1 MSEPTLESVI
11 ASSPVV
17 ATGQVVYVFPADAPG
32 PLGPGDLAVLQ
43 DGMEVTMVSS
53 SAERIETARAEG
65 RGVEGPFAVIRLEI
79 SLSFGAPG
87 FVARATSACA
97 EAGVNVFVLSTYSF
111 DYVLVPESDR
121 KTALDA
127 LARAGFPVPNRNPV
141 NDPQP

>member
-17 ATGQVVYVFPADAPG
+17 STGQVVYVFPADAPE
-32 PLGPGDLAVLQ
+32 PLGPGDLAVVQ
-43 DGMEVTMVSS
+43 DGMEVTIVTSS
-53 SAERIETARAEG
+53 PERMEAARIGG
-65 RGVEGPFAVIRLEI
+65 RGIQGPFAVIRLEI

-111 DYVLVPESDR
+111 DYVLVPESDLE
-121 KTALDA
+121 TALGA
-127 LARAGFPVPNRNPV
+127 LTRTGFPC
-141 NDPQP
+141 PQQKASP